1 MKPFKSKLLLL
12 GVSVTVGLSGLLVTS
27 DNNAAFAVTTQEIED
42 KKSEIKN
49 IQSKKSQV
57 AGEITDAEKE
67 VEELQREQAVLLD
80 EIRRL
85 DIAVAETNE
94 QIIAKQAEIEQ
105 KKEEIEVLKGKI
117 ADLKERIEARDE
129 LIKNRAR
136 SLQEGGG
143 AVSYLEVLLGA
154 KDFGDF
160 IGRMSAVAKIV
171 KADKEILRAHEAD
184 KQLKEEEEANLT
196 QQKEE
201 LEVKLGELET
211 LQAELERQSQE
222 KEVFMEQLKDKEEE
236 LEREI
241 LSKEEEQAILAKQ
254 EQAAKNLLKALEEEK
269 KREEQARQNGGSA
282 GSGTFIKP
290 AAGSYTSGYG
300 ARWGTTH
307 FGVDIAKRGTVPIVA
322 SATGVVFR
330 SYYSTSYGNVVFL
343 LHDIDGQTYTT
354 VYAHM
359 NSRAVSEGQVVTQ
372 GQQIGLM
379 GNTGFSFGQHL
390 HFEIHKGYWN
400 ASKSNAVNPRDYIN

>member
-27 DNNAAFAVTTQEIED
+27 DKDAAFAVTTQEIED
-42 KKSEIKN
+42 KKNEIKN

-67 VEELQREQAVLLD
+67 VEELQQEQAVLLD

-94 QIIAKQAEIEQ
+94 QITAKQAEIEQ
-105 KKEEIEVLKGKI
+105 KKQEIEVLKGKI

-154 KDFGDF
+154 KDFGDL

-196 QQKEE
+196 QQKED
-201 LEVKLGELET
+201 LEKILGELET
-211 LQAELERQSQE
+211 LQAELMQKSQE
-222 KEVFMEQLKDKEEE
+222 KETFMEQLRDKEEE
-236 LEREI
+236 IEREI
-241 LSKEEEQAILAKQ
+241 LSKEEEQEILAKQ
-254 EQAAKNLLKALEEEK
+254 EQAEKNLLKALEEELS
-269 KREEQARQNGGSA
+269 RQNSGSSA

-290 AAGSYTSGYG
+290 AAGSFTSGFG
-300 ARWGTTH
+300 ARWGSTH
-307 FGVDIAKRGTVPIVA
+307 FGVDIAKGGTVPIVA
-322 SATGVVFR
+322 SADGYVFR

-343 LHDIDGQTYTT
+343 LHDIGGQTYTT

-359 NSRAVSEGQVVTQ
+359 SSRSVSEGQVVPQ
-372 GQQIGLM
+372 GQQIGVM